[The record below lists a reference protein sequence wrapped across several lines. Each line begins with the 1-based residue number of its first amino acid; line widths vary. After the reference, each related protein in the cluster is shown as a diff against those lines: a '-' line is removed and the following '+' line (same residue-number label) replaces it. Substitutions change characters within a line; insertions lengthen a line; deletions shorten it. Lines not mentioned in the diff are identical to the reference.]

1 MKKQVRIALIAVVFL
16 VVGCGYHVSGGK
28 GSVASNFGHEI
39 ESVAVPIF
47 KNQTLRAG
55 VEGVITTA
63 LIDDLVNIVEIRSKD
78 NAEAT
83 IEGVIK
89 SYELSVRSYGDGD
102 VVSEYRLKVVY
113 SVRLVSSVGGTDGTI
128 LWQDKNVSAYAD
140 FLVDI
145 ASVAITKEREAKAL
159 EEIARESAR
168 LVRERMAEPFVR

>member
-1 MKKQVRIALIAVVFL
+1 MKKQVRIALIAVVLL
-16 VVGCGYHVSGGK
+16 VAGCGYHVSGGK
-28 GSVASNFGHEI
+28 GSVASNFGHGI

-63 LIDDLVNIVEIRSKD
+63 LVDDLVNIVEIKPLGI
-78 NAEAT
+78 AEAT

-89 SYELSVRSYGDGD
+89 SYELSVKSYGDGD

-113 SVRLVSSVGGTDGTI
+113 SVRLVSSLDGTI
-128 LWQDKNVSAYAD
+128 LWQDRNVSAYAD